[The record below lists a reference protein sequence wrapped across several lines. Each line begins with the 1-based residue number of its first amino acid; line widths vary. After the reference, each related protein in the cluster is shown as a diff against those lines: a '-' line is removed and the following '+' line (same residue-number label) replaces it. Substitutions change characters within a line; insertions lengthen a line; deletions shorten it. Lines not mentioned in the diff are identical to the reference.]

1 MHAPVQTNYPLT
13 AVVKPGRE
21 LHFTL
26 ISNSGV
32 ASSEGLA
39 ALMEQWL
46 SILKAA
52 IGNPALPIRETTS
65 ALAPLVSENEAA
77 SDTAKPKVA
86 ASTQLESKIAG
97 VWAEAFGRAVSI
109 NDNFFDLGG
118 HSLMMMRVRARLNA
132 VLGREIPVVKLFQH
146 PTISALAKYLGGES
160 CVQNETLSAK
170 DRAAKARAALTRRPL
185 PPTRK
190 S

>member
-1 MHAPVQTNYPLT
+1 
-13 AVVKPGRE
+13 
-21 LHFTL
+21 
-26 ISNSGV
+26 
-32 ASSEGLA
+32 
-39 ALMEQWL
+39 MEQWL